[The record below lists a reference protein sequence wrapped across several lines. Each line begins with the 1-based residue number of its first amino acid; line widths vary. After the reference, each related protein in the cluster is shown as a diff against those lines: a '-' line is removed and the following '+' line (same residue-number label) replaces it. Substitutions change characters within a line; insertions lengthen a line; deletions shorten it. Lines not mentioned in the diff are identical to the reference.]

1 MKGYTTPLI
10 VIGVAL
16 LGVVGYST
24 LQFLSPGV
32 AVEAA
37 RVERGDISEF
47 VEERGKTRLP
57 REYLITMPYAGR
69 IESVALDEGDP
80 VTAGQIVAQV
90 TPLDLDLDVRAAQ
103 AAVDRLDAS
112 IYESDDVTVETTGLA
127 QAREYVESM
136 DSTVAA
142 ARENVTAEK
151 ARLDYSN
158 KNYERIAR
166 LARTGAKTEDDL
178 DRARLDQV
186 ESDVEY
192 RQSQLM
198 LSAVESIQAA
208 TMLLP
213 TSVQQYITRKG
224 LGSDVYR
231 KQKTEAEI
239 ELEQVRRN
247 QSLGAMSSPIDGVVL
262 ERPISNARYLA
273 AGEVLLKI
281 GRLDQLQ
288 VEVDVLSQDVVRVK
302 EGDRVDL
309 YGPTIGTDPVAG
321 LVSRIFPAGFTKISS
336 LGVEQQRVRVI
347 VDFDSAVLA
356 RLRDE
361 RKLGVGYR
369 VLARIYTAEAT
380 DANFVPRAALFRGA
394 AGDWQVYAI
403 RDGRARLA
411 GVKVGLVNDNQ
422 AQILDGLT
430 ATDVVILAPET
441 NLVDGA
447 KVSPIMHGA
456 ETNSTD
462 AD

>member
-1 MKGYTTPLI
+1 
-10 VIGVAL
+10 
-16 LGVVGYST
+16 
-24 LQFLSPGV
+24 
-32 AVEAA
+32 
-37 RVERGDISEF
+37 
-47 VEERGKTRLP
+47 
-57 REYLITMPYAGR
+57 
-69 IESVALDEGDP
+69 
-80 VTAGQIVAQV
+80 
-90 TPLDLDLDVRAAQ
+90 
-103 AAVDRLDAS
+103 
-112 IYESDDVTVETTGLA
+112 
-127 QAREYVESM
+127 
-136 DSTVAA
+136 
-142 ARENVTAEK
+142 
-151 ARLDYSN
+151 
-158 KNYERIAR
+158 
-166 LARTGAKTEDDL
+166 
-178 DRARLDQV
+178 
-186 ESDVEY
+186 
-192 RQSQLM
+192 
-198 LSAVESIQAA
+198 
-208 TMLLP
+208 
-213 TSVQQYITRKG
+213 
-224 LGSDVYR
+224 
-231 KQKTEAEI
+231 
-239 ELEQVRRN
+239 
-247 QSLGAMSSPIDGVVL
+247 MSSPIDGVVL

-321 LVSRIFPAGFTKISS
+321 RVSRIFPAGFTKISS

-380 DANFVPRAALFRGA
+380 DATFVPRAALFRGA